1 MIRRVRMARKR
12 LMVARAKEE
21 EAHYKWLVWGEE
33 ASEAEDWMYVR
44 WMQARHTL
52 RAIER
57 RKDRIC

>member
-1 MIRRVRMARKR
+1 MIPRLRMARKR

-33 ASEAEDWMYVR
+33 ASEIEDWMYWR
-44 WMQARHTL
+44 WMQAKLTL

-57 RKDRIC
+57 RKDAIA